1 MDFTIDTPEMSIVL
15 PDAWEAAD
23 ARRSLTE
30 LAHHARSL
38 GALSANASFYALS
51 VTQDYQAALFAPA
64 SSNREAWQ
72 RVVRSADSL
81 LETADALDALDSLNS
96 DESAARTFFHQ
107 IVDENRDLLD
117 APVLAA

>member
-15 PDAWEAAD
+15 PDAWGAAD
-23 ARRSLTE
+23 ARRSLAE
-30 LAHHARSL
+30 LAHYARSL
-38 GALSANASFYALS
+38 GALSANATYYAES
-51 VTQDYQAALFAPA
+51 VTQDYQAALFPSG
-64 SSNREAWQ
+64 SSNREAW
-72 RVVRSADSL
+72 RRLVRSVDGL
-81 LETADALDALDSLNS
+81 LETADALDALDSLSS